1 VIELSIRVKVLYF
14 AQVGD
19 AAGTRAE
26 SQTLPEGASVAVLL
40 NRVSQAHEKID
51 KMRRIVKTAVNEEM
65 AGPDR
70 VLRDGD
76 TVALFPPITGG

>member
-1 VIELSIRVKVLYF
+1 MIELPIRVKVLYF

-26 SQTLPEGASVAVLL
+26 SAVLPDGASVAVLL
-40 NRVSQAHEKID
+40 SKVSQSHEKVE
-51 KMRRIVKTAVNEEM
+51 KMRRILKAAVNEEI
-65 AGPDR
+65 AAPDH

-76 TVALFPPITGG
+76 TVAVFPPITGG

>member
-1 VIELSIRVKVLYF
+1 MAITVKVLYF

-26 SQTLPEGASVAVLL
+26 SLVLPDGASVAVLL
-40 NRVSQAHEKID
+40 NKVSQSHEKVER
-51 KMRRIVKTAVNEEM
+51 MRRIIRAAVNEETSEL
-65 AGPDR
+65 GR
-70 VLRDGD
+70 VLEDGD

>member
-1 VIELSIRVKVLYF
+1 VLYF

-26 SQTLPEGASVAVLL
+26 SHMLPEGASVAVLL
-40 NRVSQAHEKID
+40 SKVSESHERID
-51 KMRRIVKTAVNEEM
+51 KLRRIIKTAVNEEM
-65 AGPDR
+65 AGPNR
-70 VLRDGD
+70 VLKDGD